1 MVFITFLISTCYKA
15 EKKNEQQMSKTLLSF
30 IILSPMIAQ
39 AQLADFLAL
48 VHQTVSA
55 ILQEKLQ
62 ST

>member
-1 MVFITFLISTCYKA
+1 MVFITLLISTCYKA
-15 EKKNEQQMSKTLLSF
+15 EKKNEQQSKTLLSF

>member
-1 MVFITFLISTCYKA
+1 
-15 EKKNEQQMSKTLLSF
+15 
-30 IILSPMIAQ
+30 MIAQ